1 MNWFGVN
8 KAEAIDQVIEVSP
21 QHEDDGLM
29 PVIKDL
35 ADMMPVILPIC
46 AMVFFTLTIKNEV
59 EKQWIKIQA
68 EFTALNKELANIQ
81 QALIETNNRVTL
93 LDCEIDRAKQARHDI
108 LSQLSNIG
116 IDLYVV
122 GEQTDRRRHN
132 IDDYSSFD

>member
-8 KAEAIDQVIEVSP
+8 KAGAIDQVVGVSP
-21 QHEDDGLM
+21 KQENDGLM
-29 PVIKDL
+29 PVVKDL

-59 EKQWIKIQA
+59 EKQWIRIQA

-81 QALIETNNRVTL
+81 QALTETNGRVTL

-108 LSQLSNIG
+108 LSELSKMG
-116 IDLYVV
+116 ITLHVA
-122 GEQTDRRRHN
+122 GEQNDRRSYNR
-132 IDDYSSFD
+132 DDYSSFD